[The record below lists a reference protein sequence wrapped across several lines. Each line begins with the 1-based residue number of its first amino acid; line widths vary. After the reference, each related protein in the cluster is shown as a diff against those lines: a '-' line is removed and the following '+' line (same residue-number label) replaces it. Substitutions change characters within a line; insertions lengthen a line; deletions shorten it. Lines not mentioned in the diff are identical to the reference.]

1 MIPMQYHYRVDG
13 GALEEH
19 VDADRNQD
27 VLAFLER
34 TQPCCHSDNGA
45 VLVDAAI
52 AMGGEWT
59 RYCPSLREY
68 RYIAL
73 IANRQVF
80 ALGFGMNS
88 LFFKL
93 PDSLYRTAL
102 GAGAAT
108 VPEIGCNWVEI
119 QLFRS
124 DWPAPD
130 IPFWMLKAYDAA
142 RHIS

>member
-19 VDADRNQD
+19 VDAVRNQD
-27 VLAFLER
+27 VLTFLER

-59 RYCPSLREY
+59 RYCPSLLEY

-80 ALGFGMNS
+80 ALGLGMNS

-93 PDSLYRTAL
+93 PDSLYPTAL
-102 GAGAAT
+102 AIGAT
-108 VPEIGCNWVEI
+108 PVPAIGSQWVEI
-119 QLFRS
+119 NLFRS
-124 DWPAPD
+124 EWPDPD
-130 IPFWMLKAYDAA
+130 IPFWTLKAYDAA
-142 RHIS
+142 RQLS